1 MFCPGC
7 GSEERQTNQFCRAC
21 GTDLRLIRANLG
33 GADSVTVSA
42 ISAREEIGRAM
53 AQRIREVE
61 DAYELKKVAEDVLP
75 QVEKFLES
83 YKEKRLRRVRAG
95 VIVAASGAG
104 ASVLGLVLTLVMRSM
119 ERNGDMEAWIM
130 LMGLGITAFAIGLGL
145 VLNGILF
152 TEPRGGD
159 PDSSRSSWQN
169 LLDSEYSQPPGPS
182 QNLPRAQT
190 TSNLGT
196 PGSITEHTTLH
207 LKSDR

>member
-21 GTDLRLIRANLG
+21 GTDLRLERTNLG
-33 GADSVTVSA
+33 GADSVTASA
-42 ISAREEIGRAM
+42 MSAREEIGRAM

-61 DAYELKKVAEDVLP
+61 DAHELKQVAEDVLP

-119 ERNGDMEAWIM
+119 LRNGDMEAWLM
-130 LMGLGITAFAIGLGL
+130 LLGLGITAFAIGIGL
-145 VLNGILF
+145 VLNGLLF
-152 TEPRGGD
+152 TEPRGSEK
-159 PDSSRSSWQN
+159 DSSRSFSQN
-169 LLDSEYSQPPGPS
+169 LLDSEYSRPQSG
-182 QNLPRAQT
+182 
-190 TSNLGT
+190 
-196 PGSITEHTTLH
+196 
-207 LKSDR
+207 

>member
-7 GSEERQTNQFCRAC
+7 GSEERTTNQFCRTC
-21 GTDLRLIRANLG
+21 GTDLRVIRQSLG
-33 GADSVTVSA
+33 GADSVTASA
-42 ISAREEIGRAM
+42 MSAREEIGRAM

-104 ASVLGLVLTLVMRSM
+104 ASALGLVLSVLMRTM
-119 ERNGDMEAWIM
+119 ERNGDMEAWLI
-130 LMGLGITAFAIGLGL
+130 LLGLGITAFVIGLGL
-145 VLNGILF
+145 VLNGLLF
-152 TEPRGGD
+152 TQPRGGD
-159 PDSSRSSWQN
+159 QDASRSNLEN
-169 LLDSEYSQPPGPS
+169 LLDAEYSAPER
-182 QNLPRAQT
+182 LPRAQT
-190 TSNLGT
+190 TSNLGQ
-196 PGSITEHTTLH
+196 PASITEHTTLH